1 LIATARL
8 GQGDRRPESAPP
20 VPSPQEIRM
29 STNRLKSRLASG
41 RKCLGVWT
49 AGVSTI
55 YSETLAAAGYDFLF
69 IDHEHG
75 PQGLMETIPH
85 LQTLAATECPPV
97 IRVPWN
103 DAVYLKRLLDIG
115 AESVML
121 PMIETAEQAKAAV
134 AACRYPPRGFRGFGP
149 LRALGTE
156 PDIDAYGRTAHE
168 RLLLIAQI
176 ESEKAVANVDAIA
189 AVEGIDA
196 LYIGPND
203 LSGTLGHFRE
213 WEHPSLQKA
222 IDAAFAGI
230 RRAGKPAGIVPYGR
244 NTIASLFADGYSII
258 AASTELTLLRNGARA
273 EVEAHRKQFG

>member
-1 LIATARL
+1 
-8 GQGDRRPESAPP
+8 
-20 VPSPQEIRM
+20 V
-29 STNRLKSRLASG
+29 TNRLKSRLAAG

-49 AGVSTI
+49 AGISAITT
-55 YSETLAAAGYDFLF
+55 ETLAACGYDFLF

-85 LQTLAATECPPV
+85 LQALAATECEPV

-103 DAVYLKRLLDIG
+103 DPVYLKRLLDIG
-115 AESVML
+115 AVSIML

-213 WEHPSLQKA
+213 WEHPALQKA

-230 RRAGKPAGIVPYGR
+230 RRAGKPAGIVPYGKKD
-244 NTIASLFADGYSII
+244 TLTLFAEGYAMI
-258 AASTELTLLRNGARA
+258 AASTELTLLRGAARA
-273 EVEAHRKQFG
+273 EVETIRRRFG